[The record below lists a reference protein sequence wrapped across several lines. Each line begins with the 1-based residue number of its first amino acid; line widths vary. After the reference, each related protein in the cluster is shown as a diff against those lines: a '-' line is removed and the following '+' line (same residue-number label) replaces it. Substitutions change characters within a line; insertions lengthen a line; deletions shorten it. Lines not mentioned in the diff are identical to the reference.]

1 MGLLRLV
8 ILAALFYIFYRL
20 LFGGRKLPKQPR
32 TEEVDNNLPV
42 QDVLVEDPVCH
53 NYIPQSQAFKLNHKN
68 QVYHFCSKECCKT
81 FLSTKG

>member
-8 ILAALFYIFYRL
+8 IIGVLVYIFYRL
-20 LFGGRKLPKQPR
+20 LVGGRKLPKQPK
-32 TEEVDNNLPV
+32 TEEVDNNLPA

-53 NYIPQSQAFKLNHKN
+53 NYIPQSQALKLNHEN
-68 QVYHFCSKECCKT
+68 QVYYFCSKECCKT